1 MAADGSIVF
10 EVNIDDKH
18 AEEKLNQLKNKIQRL
33 QNSLEKSTGEQ
44 SGIKSKLDSAKAAAE
59 QTEQEIKRIMD
70 ALKSELALNEDIA
83 SGKITLSDAEWQ
95 QAEDRQ
101 VQLIADLKEQQ
112 NLLKNQD
119 REIESLGKQYDRV
132 TKKIED
138 QTQELTRTKEEAAAY
153 ARQVIE
159 TSKNQDAMANMAR
172 KASDAMGKFTSRV
185 KSLAKRILVFSLI
198 AAALRSLKNLMWQAI
213 EQSREAS
220 AAVAQLKGALLA
232 LAQPLIE
239 VILPIFT
246 AFVNILAKIVTAIAK
261 FVSLL
266 FGKSFSQTKQNA
278 KALNAQAAG
287 IKNVG
292 KEAKEASKYLAG
304 FDELNVMPEQ
314 DNDKSS
320 GVGGGGIGPDFSNL
334 DADISMFDNLLNR
347 LKKIWQDIRAIF
359 KDVKDI
365 FVSFFTGDWGKMM
378 DSIQNLFLHTRD
390 LLSDILLLIRDGIGD
405 AIDWVIEKFN
415 LAETPIGDALEAIK
429 DLVQGAIDFIVAYI
443 NFDLDGMIKSLT
455 KFMSGAQNLVFSFI
469 DFVKDG
475 VDNLLTW
482 LDQKTGGKFHD
493 IIEVVKAHF
502 RECFDYLKDISGS
515 TIAGV
520 KDSLVGILNMLGGV
534 FTGNWKQVWMGLKQ
548 FVVGMSAQM
557 AGSVGSALNVI
568 IRALNWMIAQIN
580 RISITVPDWVPGI
593 GGRTV
598 GFNIP
603 AISEIQIPRLAQGA
617 VIPPNR
623 EFMAVLGDQKRG
635 TNIEAPAD
643 LIRQIVREELNSSGG
658 GEEITIKFTGD
669 LAQLARVLSPE
680 ITRQQRRSQ
689 RAMGV

>member
-10 EVNIDDKH
+10 EANIDDKH
-18 AEEKLNQLKNKIQRL
+18 AETKLNQLKDKIQRL

-44 SGIKSKLDSAKAAAE
+44 SGIKSKLDSAKSAAE

-112 NLLKNQD
+112 DLLKNQD

-138 QTQELTRTKEEAAAY
+138 QTQGLTRTKEEAAAY
-153 ARQVIE
+153 ARQIIE

-185 KSLAKRILVFSLI
+185 KSLAKRVLVFSLI
-198 AAALRSLKNLMWQAI
+198 AAALRSLKNLMGQAI
-213 EQSREAS
+213 EQSHEAS

-232 LAQPLIE
+232 LAQPLLE
-239 VILPIFT
+239 VVLPIFT

-292 KEAKEASKYLAG
+292 KEAKEAAKYLAG

-314 DNDKSS
+314 DNDKVG

-334 DADISMFDNLLNR
+334 DADISMFDNLLDR

-405 AIDWVIEKFN
+405 AIDWVVEKFN
-415 LAETPIGDALEAIK
+415 LAGTPIGNALEAIK
-429 DLVQGAIDFIVAYI
+429 DLVQSAIDFIVAYI

-455 KFMSGAQNLVFSFI
+455 KFMRGAQDLVFSFI

-482 LDQKTGGKFHD
+482 LDQQTGGKFHD

-502 RECFDYLKDISGS
+502 RECFNYLEDISGS

-534 FTGNWKQVWMGLKQ
+534 FTGNWEQIWTGLKQ
-548 FVVGMSAQM
+548 FVVGISTQM

-643 LIRQIVREELNSSGG
+643 LIRQIVREELGNSG
-658 GEEITIKFTGD
+658 GEEIVIKFSGD
-669 LAQLARVLSPE
+669 LAQLARLLSPE
-680 ITRQQRRSQ
+680 ITRQQRRNQ